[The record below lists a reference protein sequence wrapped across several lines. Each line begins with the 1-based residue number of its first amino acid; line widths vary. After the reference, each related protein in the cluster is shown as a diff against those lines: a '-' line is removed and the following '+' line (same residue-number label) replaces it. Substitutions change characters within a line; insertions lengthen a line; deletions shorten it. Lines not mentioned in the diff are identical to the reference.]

1 MAAVA
6 VASRVADT
14 QKVERKLVLITLA
27 TSDRKVLAGAE
38 FSAGEI
44 RFTPDGAG
52 VAYSARA
59 NGADNVRIQPLDGS
73 APRMMTAFS
82 NGRVV
87 RFRWS
92 PDGSK
97 LAVLRERVE
106 SDVVLLR
113 DGKAGRQ

>member
-1 MAAVA
+1 MVA
-6 VASRVADT
+6 IRVADT
-14 QKVERKLVLITLA
+14 QRVERKLVLVTLA
-27 TSDRKVLAGAE
+27 TADRKVLEAVGE
-38 FSAGEI
+38 FAAGEI

-59 NGADNVRIQPLDGS
+59 NGADNIRIQPLDGS
-73 APRMMTAFS
+73 APRLMAAFS

-97 LAVLRERVE
+97 LAVLRERIE

-113 DGKAGRQ
+113 DGEAGRQ